1 MNTQFAQH
9 LGNKDVS
16 ATLPG
21 LSTLGRLEGEA
32 FDILW
37 TTRAE
42 LNPAAVMFSA
52 GKDSA
57 CVVHLAEKA
66 FRDSS
71 GRLEFPFSLIHYD
84 SGANFPEV
92 LQFRQETARRLG
104 AELKVF
110 HLPSAAAEGIV
121 TAPLDT
127 PEDPGNVRGLVQLI
141 NYSAHSLDVRS
152 LIGGGR
158 RDEELV
164 RAKERIFSLRDSA
177 GKWDPHAQR
186 PEPWS
191 LYNTTLRPGEHMRV
205 FPISNW
211 TERNVW
217 EYIARE
223 KIALPSIYYAHERDV
238 VRRNGAWLAVF
249 PDTKLAHHERVE
261 RRVVRCRTVGDR
273 HTTGLIE
280 SEASTPSE
288 VLSEILRART
298 SERAG
303 RIEDGCAGT
312 DMESRKRLGWP

>member
-1 MNTQFAQH
+1 MKHAQADQIDTRTNS
-9 LGNKDVS
+9 L
-16 ATLPG
+16 ALPA
-21 LSTLGRLEGEA
+21 LSTLDRLEGEA

-42 LNPAAVMFSA
+42 LNPAAIMFSA

-57 CVVHLAEKA
+57 CVAHLAEKA
-66 FRDSS
+66 FRTSS
-71 GRLEFPFSLIHYD
+71 GGLEFPFSLIHYD

-92 LQFRQETARRLG
+92 LQFRQDTARRLG
-104 AELKVF
+104 ADLKVF

-127 PEDPGNVRGLVQLI
+127 AEDPGNVRGLVQLI
-141 NYSAHSLDVRS
+141 NYSASTLDVRA

-177 GKWDPHAQR
+177 GRWDPHAQR

-191 LYNTTLRPGEHMRV
+191 LYNTKLRAGEHMRV

-223 KIALPSIYYAHERDV
+223 EIALPSIYYAHEREV
-238 VRRNGAWLAVF
+238 VRRKGAWLAVF
-249 PDTKLAHHERVE
+249 PDTPIAQHERVE

-273 HTTGLIE
+273 HTTGFIE
-280 SEASTPSE
+280 SEARTPTQ
-288 VLSEILRART
+288 VLDEILRART

-303 RIEDGCAGT
+303 RVEDGGAGT

>member
-1 MNTQFAQH
+1 MTTAFTQTIE
-9 LGNKDVS
+9 KRDTS
-16 ATLPG
+16 PRLPA
-21 LSTLGRLEGEA
+21 LSTLDRLEGEA

-42 LNPAAVMFSA
+42 LAPAGLMFSA

-66 FRDSS
+66 FRESS
-71 GRLEFPFSLIHYD
+71 GRLEFPFSLVHYD
-84 SGANFPEV
+84 SGANFSEV
-92 LQFRQETARRLG
+92 LQFREETARRLH
-104 AELKVF
+104 ADLKVF
-110 HLPSAAAEGIV
+110 HLPTAAAEGIV
-121 TAPLDT
+121 TAPLDSV
-127 PEDPGNVRGLVQLI
+127 EDPGNVRGLVQLI
-141 NYSAHSLDVRS
+141 NYSARSLDVRA

-164 RAKERIFSLRDSA
+164 RAKERIFSVRDSA
-177 GKWDPHAQR
+177 GRWDPHAQR

-191 LYNTTLRPGEHMRV
+191 LYNTRLRPDEHMRV

-223 KIALPSIYYAHERDV
+223 NIALPSIYYAHERDV

-249 PDTKLAHHERVE
+249 SDTRLNANERVE
-261 RRVVRCRTVGDR
+261 RRIVRCRTVGDR
-273 HTTGLIE
+273 HSTGFID
-280 SEASTPSE
+280 SEARTPAE

-303 RIEDGCAGT
+303 RIEDGGAGT

>member
-1 MNTQFAQH
+1 MRTLQERATER
-9 LGNKDVS
+9 VARP
-16 ATLPG
+16 ATLPTVT
-21 LSTLGRLEGEA
+21 TLERLEAEG

-42 LNPAAVMFSA
+42 FHSAAIMFSA

-57 CVVHLAEKA
+57 CVLHLAEKA
-66 FRDSS
+66 FRTSQ

-92 LQFRQETARRLG
+92 LRFRQDTAARLG
-104 AELKVF
+104 ADLKVF
-110 HLPSAAAEGIV
+110 NLHSAATEGIV

-127 PEDPGNVRGLVQLI
+127 ADDPGNVRGLVQLI
-141 NYSAHSLDVRS
+141 NYSAQSLGVQA

-164 RAKERIFSLRDSA
+164 RAKERIFSLRNSA
-177 GKWDPHAQR
+177 GQWDPHAQR

-217 EYIARE
+217 EYIAQE
-223 KIALPSIYYAHERDV
+223 QIALPSIYYAHERAV
-238 VRRNGAWLAVF
+238 VRRNGGWLAVF
-249 PDTKLAHHERVE
+249 PDTKLREGERIE

-273 HTTGLIE
+273 HTTGFIE
-280 SEASTPSE
+280 SDATTPLE
-288 VLSEILRART
+288 VLEEILRART

-303 RIEDGCAGT
+303 RVEDNGTGT

>member
-1 MNTQFAQH
+1 MITLQERPTERVATP
-9 LGNKDVS
+9 
-16 ATLPG
+16 ATLP
-21 LSTLGRLEGEA
+21 SVTTLDRLEAEG

-42 LNPAAVMFSA
+42 LNPAAIMFSA

-57 CVVHLAEKA
+57 CVLHLAEKA
-66 FRDSS
+66 FRTSRGS
-71 GRLEFPFSLIHYD
+71 LEFPFSLIHYD

-92 LQFRQETARRLG
+92 LRFRQETAARLG
-104 AELKVF
+104 ADLKV
-110 HLPSAAAEGIV
+110 LNLRTAAAEGIV
-121 TAPLDT
+121 TAPLDS
-127 PEDPGNVRGLVQLI
+127 PDDPGNVRGLVQLI
-141 NYSAHSLDVRS
+141 NYSAQSLGVQA

-164 RAKERIFSLRDSA
+164 RAKERIFSLRNSA
-177 GKWDPHAQR
+177 GQWDPHAQR

-191 LYNTTLRPGEHMRV
+191 LYNTTLQPGEHMRV

-217 EYIARE
+217 EYIAQE
-223 KIALPSIYYAHERDV
+223 QIALPPIYYAHERDV
-238 VRRNGAWLAVF
+238 VPRNGGWLAVF
-249 PDTKLAHHERVE
+249 PDTELRPDERVE

-273 HTTGLIE
+273 HTTGFIE
-280 SEASTPSE
+280 SDATTPTE
-288 VLSEILRART
+288 VLAEIINART

-303 RIEDGCAGT
+303 RVEDSGRGT

>member
-1 MNTQFAQH
+1 MSTAFAQTIQ
-9 LGNKDVS
+9 KREIPS
-16 ATLPG
+16 TLPS
-21 LSTLGRLEGEA
+21 LSTLDRLEGEA

-42 LNPAAVMFSA
+42 LSPAGLMFSA

-66 FRDSS
+66 FRQSS
-71 GRLEFPFSLIHYD
+71 GRLQFPFSLIHYD

-92 LQFRQETARRLG
+92 LQFRDETARRLD
-104 AELKVF
+104 ADLKVF
-110 HLPSAAAEGIV
+110 HLPSAAADGIV
-121 TAPLDT
+121 TAPLNT
-127 PEDPGNVRGLVQLI
+127 SEDPGNVRGLVELI
-141 NYSAHSLDVRS
+141 NYSARALEVKA

-164 RAKERIFSLRDSA
+164 RAKERIFSVRDSA
-177 GKWDPHAQR
+177 GRWDPHAQR

-191 LYNTTLRPGEHMRV
+191 LYNTTLRPGEHLRV

-217 EYIARE
+217 EYIAQE
-223 KIALPSIYYAHERDV
+223 GIALPSIYYAHEREV
-238 VRRNGAWLAVF
+238 VRRNGSWLAVF
-249 PDTKLAHHERVE
+249 PDTKLGEHERIE

-273 HTTGLIE
+273 HTTGFIE
-280 SEASTPSE
+280 SEASTPTE

-303 RIEDGCAGT
+303 RVEDGGAGT

>member
-1 MNTQFAQH
+1 MTTAFAH
-9 LGNKDVS
+9 TIEKREIS
-16 ATLPG
+16 PALPA
-21 LSTLGRLEGEA
+21 LSTLDRLEGEA

-42 LNPAAVMFSA
+42 LAPSGLMFSA

-66 FRDSS
+66 FRQSS
-71 GRLEFPFSLIHYD
+71 GSLQFPFSLIHYD

-92 LQFRQETARRLG
+92 LQFREETARRLG
-104 AELKVF
+104 ADLRVF
-110 HLPSAAAEGIV
+110 HLSSSAAEGIV

-127 PEDPGNVRGLVQLI
+127 AEDPGNVRGLVQLI
-141 NYSAHSLDVRS
+141 NYSARALEVKA

-164 RAKERIFSLRDSA
+164 RAKERIFSVRDSA
-177 GKWDPHAQR
+177 GRWDPHAQR

-223 KIALPSIYYAHERDV
+223 GIALPSIYYAHERDV
-238 VRRNGAWLAVF
+238 VRRNGSWLAVF
-249 PDTKLAHHERVE
+249 PDTKLGEHERIE

-273 HTTGLIE
+273 HTTGFIE

-303 RIEDGCAGT
+303 RIEDGGAGT

>member
-1 MNTQFAQH
+1 MRALYEHGTRETEHSFG
-9 LGNKDVS
+9 LP
-16 ATLPG
+16 TLT
-21 LSTLGRLEGEA
+21 TLDRLEAEG

-37 TTRAE
+37 TVRAE
-42 LNPAAVMFSA
+42 ITPAAIMFSA

-57 CVVHLAEKA
+57 CVLHLAEKT
-66 FRDSS
+66 FRSS
-71 GRLEFPFSLIHYD
+71 EGSLSCPFPLVHYD

-92 LQFRQETARRLG
+92 LQFRRETAERLG
-104 AELKVF
+104 ADLRVF
-110 HLPSAAAEGIV
+110 DLQEASRTGLV
-121 TAPLDT
+121 TAPLNT
-127 PEDPGNVRGLVQLI
+127 PEDPGNVRGLVELI
-141 NYSAHSLDVRS
+141 NHSARSLAVKA

-177 GKWDPHAQR
+177 GRWDPHSQR
-186 PEPWS
+186 PEPWG
-191 LYNTTLRPGEHMRV
+191 LYNTTLQTGEHMRV

-223 KIALPSIYYAHERDV
+223 DIALPSIYYAHERSV
-238 VRRNGAWLAVF
+238 VRRHGSWLAVF
-249 PDTKLAHHERVE
+249 PDTKLALHEKVE

-273 HTTGLIE
+273 HTTGFIE
-280 SEASTPSE
+280 SEAATPSE
-288 VLSEILRART
+288 VLEEILRSRT

-303 RIEDGCAGT
+303 RVEDAGRGT

>member
-1 MNTQFAQH
+1 MSARHQH
-9 LGNKDVS
+9 TTEHKVS
-16 ATLPG
+16 RTTLPP
-21 LSTLGRLEGEA
+21 LTTLERLEAEA

-42 LNPAAVMFSA
+42 LNPAAIMFSA

-57 CVVHLAEKA
+57 CVLHLAEKA
-66 FRDSS
+66 FRTSRGD
-71 GRLEFPFSLIHYD
+71 LEFPFALIHYD

-92 LQFRQETARRLG
+92 LRFRQEAAARLG
-104 AELKVF
+104 ADLRVLN
-110 HLPSAAAEGIV
+110 LPHAAAEGIV

-127 PEDPGNVRGLVQLI
+127 PDDPGNVRGLVQLI
-141 NYSAHSLDVRS
+141 NHSAQAFGVKA

-164 RAKERIFSLRDSA
+164 RAKERIFSLRNSA
-177 GKWDPHAQR
+177 GQWDPHAQR

-191 LYNTTLRPGEHMRV
+191 LYNTVLRPGEHMRV

-217 EYIARE
+217 EYIAQE
-223 KIALPSIYYAHERDV
+223 GIALPSIYYAHERDV
-238 VRRNGAWLAVF
+238 VKRNGAWLAVF
-249 PDTKLAHHERVE
+249 PDTKLRPDDRVE

-273 HTTGLIE
+273 HTTGFIE
-280 SEASTPSE
+280 SEASSPRE
-288 VLSEILRART
+288 VLEEILTART

-303 RIEDGCAGT
+303 RVEDGGRGT

>member
-1 MNTQFAQH
+1 MNH
-9 LGNKDVS
+9 VLGHRIGKDTS
-16 ATLPG
+16 RPTLPS
-21 LSTLGRLEGEA
+21 LSTLDRLEAEA
-32 FDILW
+32 FDIVW

-42 LNPAAVMFSA
+42 LPPAGIMFSA

-57 CVVHLAEKA
+57 CVAHLAEKA
-66 FRDSS
+66 FRTSL
-71 GRLEFPFSLIHYD
+71 GRLEFPFALIHYD

-92 LQFRQETARRLG
+92 LQFREETARRLG
-104 AELKVF
+104 ADLKVY
-110 HLPSAAAEGIV
+110 HLPSAEAEGIV
-121 TAPLDT
+121 TAPLNTAD
-127 PEDPGNVRGLVQLI
+127 DPGNVRGLVQLI
-141 NYSAHSLDVRS
+141 NHSAQSLEVRA

-177 GKWDPHAQR
+177 GQWDPHAQR
-186 PEPWS
+186 PEPWA
-191 LYNTTLRPGEHMRV
+191 LYNTTVREGEHMRV

-223 KIALPSIYYAHERDV
+223 EIALPSIYYAHERDV

-249 PDTKLAHHERVE
+249 EDTPIADHERIE

-273 HTTGLIE
+273 HTTGFIE
-280 SEASTPSE
+280 SEARTAAE
-288 VLSEILRART
+288 VLDEILRART

-303 RIEDGCAGT
+303 RVEDGGAGT

>member
-1 MNTQFAQH
+1 MRVMHEHSAATKGHSFA
-9 LGNKDVS
+9 
-16 ATLPG
+16 LPK
-21 LSTLGRLEGEA
+21 LSTLDRLEAEG

-37 TTRAE
+37 TVRAE
-42 LNPAAVMFSA
+42 TTPAAVMFSA

-57 CVVHLAEKA
+57 CVLHLAEKA
-66 FRDSS
+66 FRRSRGS
-71 GRLEFPFSLIHYD
+71 LELPFSLVHYD

-92 LQFRQETARRLG
+92 LQFRKETAERLG
-104 AELKVF
+104 ADLRVF
-110 HLPSAAAEGIV
+110 DLHAAARDGII
-121 TAPLDT
+121 TAALNT
-127 PEDPGNVRGLVQLI
+127 PEDPGNVRGLVELI
-141 NYSAHSLDVRS
+141 NHSARSLKVKA

-164 RAKERIFSLRDSA
+164 RAKERIFSLRDS
-177 GKWDPHAQR
+177 GGRWDPHSQR
-186 PEPWS
+186 PEPWG
-191 LYNTTLRPGEHMRV
+191 LYNTTLRDGEHMRV

-223 KIALPSIYYAHERDV
+223 EIPLPSIYYAHERPV
-238 VRRNGAWLAVF
+238 VRRQDSWLAVF
-249 PDTKLAHHERVE
+249 PDTQLAPHERVE

-273 HTTGLIE
+273 HTTGFIE

-288 VLSEILRART
+288 VLDEILRSRS

-303 RIEDGCAGT
+303 RVEDAGRGT

>member
-1 MNTQFAQH
+1 MNLETARRID
-9 LGNKDVS
+9 KDGLSLTV
-16 ATLPG
+16 PK
-21 LSTLGRLEGEA
+21 LSTLDRLEAEA

-37 TTRAE
+37 TTRSE
-42 LNPAAVMFSA
+42 LYPAAIMFSA

-66 FRDSS
+66 FRTSS
-71 GRLEFPFSLIHYD
+71 GRLEFPFSLVHYD

-92 LQFRQETARRLG
+92 LRFREETARRLG

-110 HLPSAAAEGIV
+110 HLPSAAAEGVV
-121 TAPLDT
+121 TAPLNT

-141 NYSAHSLDVRS
+141 NHSAQSLNARA
-152 LIGGGR
+152 LLGGGR
-158 RDEELV
+158 RDEELI
-164 RAKERIFSLRDSA
+164 RAKERIFSLRDSS
-177 GKWDPHAQR
+177 GRWDPHAQR

-191 LYNTTLRPGEHMRV
+191 LYNTTLRPREHMRV

-217 EYIARE
+217 EYIAQE
-223 KIALPSIYYAHERDV
+223 GIALPSIYYAHEREV
-238 VRRNGAWLAVF
+238 VRRNGGWLAVF
-249 PDTKLAHHERVE
+249 PDTKLGERERVE

-273 HTTGLIE
+273 HTTGFIE
-280 SEASTPSE
+280 SEARTPTE
-288 VLSEILRART
+288 VLEEILRTRT

-303 RIEDGCAGT
+303 RIEDGGAGT